1 MSARFEP
8 GESLPD
14 GFRRVVAAEIGA
26 VREALTDPKLD
37 RNEAVHKARRS
48 FKRLRAYLRLAM
60 PALGAAY
67 KRENRRWRDAGRLL
81 AGSRDAA
88 VTLETYDR
96 IAEEYGSDLP
106 PKAVKGVRGRLALP
120 APGNGEVAQS
130 DVDKVLREL
139 DAAQGELA
147 SFSWPSRRKEL
158 RKGLR
163 QAQSRLK
170 RSWKAACKSGAP
182 EALHEWRKRA
192 KDYTTQ
198 TGLFRHCLSSAQKA
212 RREESKALA
221 EILGEEHDLAVLADA
236 LAATNS
242 PRGAKEVRDR
252 LLTAISDRR
261 QELVEA
267 AFASGEALSSQS
279 PKKFARE
286 IVERWTA
293 AAESRK

>member
-1 MSARFEP
+1 
-8 GESLPD
+8 
-14 GFRRVVAAEIGA
+14 
-26 VREALTDPKLD
+26 
-37 RNEAVHKARRS
+37 
-48 FKRLRAYLRLAM
+48 
-60 PALGAAY
+60 
-67 KRENRRWRDAGRLL
+67 
-81 AGSRDAA
+81 
-88 VTLETYDR
+88 
-96 IAEEYGSDLP
+96 
-106 PKAVKGVRGRLALP
+106 
-120 APGNGEVAQS
+120 VAQS

-139 DAAQGELA
+139 DAAEGELA
-147 SFSWPSRRKEL
+147 ALGWPSRRKEL

-170 RSWKAACKSGAP
+170 RSWKAACKSGTP
-182 EALHEWRKRA
+182 EALHDWRKRV

-198 TGLFRHCLSSAQKA
+198 TGLFRRCLSSAQKA

-221 EILGEEHDLAVLADA
+221 ETLGEEHDLAVLADA

-252 LLTAISDRR
+252 LLAAISDRR

-286 IVERWTA
+286 TVDRWTA